1 MCIPVTGNPP
11 KPHCSFKSLAS
22 PTVVSGERTIGSEM
36 KPFSNLLTF
45 LTISAC
51 SSAEQLWW
59 IMPSPPRRA
68 IYMAI
73 LSSVTVSMGEDRSG
87 VLREIL
93 FVIGE
98 SRVTEEAAK
107 PAESS

>member
-1 MCIPVTGNPP
+1 
-11 KPHCSFKSLAS
+11 
-22 PTVVSGERTIGSEM
+22 
-36 KPFSNLLTF
+36 
-45 LTISAC
+45 
-51 SSAEQLWW
+51 
-59 IMPSPPRRA
+59 
-68 IYMAI
+68 MAI